1 MSGDYSSRWFRHYLR
16 QRLWIKRYLNDTSE
30 DLPECFYEFIAV
42 FRGVDVLVVSNHL
55 EKLVELEAVV
65 LGVVRELLDDGQEAL
80 VCDLLA
86 EDADRVLDLNKG
98 EDSILVRVVDHE
110 QLLQV
115 ENLLCSQVP
124 FWRSLKMM
132 MVNQCCVL

>member
-1 MSGDYSSRWFRHYLR
+1 M
-16 QRLWIKRYLNDTSE
+16 
-30 DLPECFYEFIAV
+30 
-42 FRGVDVLVVSNHL
+42 SNHL

>member
-1 MSGDYSSRWFRHYLR
+1 M
-16 QRLWIKRYLNDTSE
+16 
-30 DLPECFYEFIAV
+30 
-42 FRGVDVLVVSNHL
+42 SNHL

-115 ENLLCSQVP
+115 ENLLCGQVP

-132 MVNQCCVL
+132 MVS